1 MKNSIPLPP
10 PSAHGAPAPCSTLH
24 AFSLVE
30 LLVVVAIL
38 AMMIGL
44 SAVAVQGFRA
54 PAVQQAADQVM
65 SGLSLARQIA
75 ITKNTKAALLI
86 AHQTNNGFPS
96 EPFRH
101 WSVVYSNKGAGSSAP
116 GAAGGWTLVKDWEA
130 LPNGAIFS
138 ELLNTGY
145 NTLTLN
151 PTQALVGEAVS
162 PTYFSPASFT
172 VYATANSSSALIPS
186 TAIPAIIFKSDGAA
200 SFGRAVRI
208 SQGTVMSGNASITS
222 TNQYYFVETDST
234 IGRIRMRSPES
245 YQSNP

>member
-1 MKNSIPLPP
+1 MKKLPSPLPAPVP
-10 PSAHGAPAPCSTLH
+10 PPTPRSTAH

-30 LLVVVAIL
+30 LLVVIAIL
-38 AMMIGL
+38 AMMVGL

-54 PAVQQAADQVM
+54 PSVQQAADQVM

-96 EPFRH
+96 EAFRH
-101 WSVVYSNKGAGSSAP
+101 WSVVYSNKGAESAAP

-162 PTYFSPASFT
+162 SSQFETRTFT

-186 TAIPAIIFKSDGAA
+186 TTIPAIIFKSDGAA

-208 SQGTVMSGNASITS
+208 SQGTVMSGNATITS